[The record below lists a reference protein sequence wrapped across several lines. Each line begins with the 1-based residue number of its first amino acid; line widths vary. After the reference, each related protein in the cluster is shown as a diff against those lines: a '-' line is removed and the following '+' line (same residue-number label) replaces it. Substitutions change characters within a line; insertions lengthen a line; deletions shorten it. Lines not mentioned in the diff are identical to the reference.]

1 MRKLAVTALA
11 VFYGLFIIS
20 ATAER
25 ANDWAAK
32 VSLFRHSGQGH
43 SVPSFEKSDLHLRQ
57 TKILEQGFVVESPR
71 EGISLPT
78 RSDRHSP
85 LFHSKYHATWVG
97 QAVPSRAPPVQI

>member
-1 MRKLAVTALA
+1 MRKFAVTTLA

-32 VSLFRHSGQGH
+32 VSLFRHSAPGH
-43 SVPSFEKSDLHLRQ
+43 AVPSFEKSDLHLRQ
-57 TKILEQGFVVESPR
+57 TKIFEQGFVVESPR

-78 RSDRHSP
+78 HSDRHSP
-85 LFHSKYHATWVG
+85 LPSTEYHATWIG
-97 QAVPSRAPPVQI
+97 QALSSRAPPVQI

>member
-11 VFYGLFIIS
+11 VFYGVFIIS

-32 VSLFRHSGQGH
+32 VSPFRHSAQGH
-43 SVPSFEKSDLHLRQ
+43 SVPSLERSDLHLRQ
-57 TKILEQGFVVESPR
+57 TKIVEQGFVVESPR

-78 RSDRHSP
+78 RSDRHTALPSYE
-85 LFHSKYHATWVG
+85 YHTTWIG
-97 QAVPSRAPPVQI
+97 QVVSSRAPPVQI

>member
-1 MRKLAVTALA
+1 MRKFAVTTFAL
-11 VFYGLFIIS
+11 FYGLFIIS

-32 VSLFRHSGQGH
+32 LSPFRHSAQGH
-43 SVPSFEKSDLHLRQ
+43 SVPSLERSDLHLRQ
-57 TKILEQGFVVESPR
+57 TKIFEQGFVVESPR

-78 RSDRHSP
+78 RSDRHTP

-97 QAVPSRAPPVQI
+97 QAVSPRAPPVQI